1 MLFVCVFFG
10 FVCACRRSRGS
21 CDLFFFSCRPRGV
34 GWVHGTRV
42 SGYSAVNAPTARCSR
57 LPAFETVQRVL
68 TSTISK
74 YSTPLLNQERVHAL
88 LL

>member
-1 MLFVCVFFG
+1 M
-10 FVCACRRSRGS
+10 
-21 CDLFFFSCRPRGV
+21 
-34 GWVHGTRV
+34 
-42 SGYSAVNAPTARCSR
+42 SGYSAVNAPTARCSP

-88 LL
+88 LLYNGVFMSPSGGLAIPVANWSVR